1 MVKALDRD
9 TPGWRKNSLIMI
21 DGAAYHT
28 AAKSMELFAELKV
41 PLVVSAPY
49 SYDASPIELYFASLK
64 RGDLNPQHLPMSKSK
79 YLRSIYPFQSSFRM
93 L

>member
-1 MVKALDRD
+1 
-9 TPGWRKNSLIMI
+9 MI

-28 AAKSMELFAELKV
+28 AATTMDLFAELDV

-64 RGDLNPQHLPMSKSK
+64 RGDLNPNRLPMSKSK
-79 YLRSIYPFQSSFRM
+79 YIL
-93 L
+93 